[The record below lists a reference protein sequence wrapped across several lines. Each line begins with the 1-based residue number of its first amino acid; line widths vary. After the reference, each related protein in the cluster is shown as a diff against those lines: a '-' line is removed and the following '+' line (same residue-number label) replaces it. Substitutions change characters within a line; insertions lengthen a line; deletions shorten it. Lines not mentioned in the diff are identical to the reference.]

1 MTAPGDLIGTV
12 SGMSYSSDLT
22 DEQWAL
28 LGPVFNAPGKR
39 GPKHAPD
46 LRRVVDAMLYVSHT
60 GCQWRF
66 LPESFGPWTRVWS
79 QFRRW
84 SRNGTWALALTVLHA
99 AAREA
104 DGRTE
109 ATPSMLV
116 IDTHLARGAS
126 NGGFTFHDR
135 GGPFGRTKGAK
146 RIVAVDVTGLP
157 VGALVVPASTHE
169 NGTTEL
175 MLEHLTEQG
184 VAGRLELVLVD
195 RGVTAAAAHT
205 LGRQHDLELR
215 RVGWDDKQPVFR
227 PIRHAWRVEVAHGR
241 LGRSRRLAK
250 SFENT
255 TTSATGWLQ
264 VACIATTL
272 RHLSRAQAPAA
283 RTPVRSVSAHGGK
296 SVRLRAHATRQD
308 QCTSRMRHIESWN
321 HSAESDVPTAAE
333 IVVRSRER
341 SRSRMSCRL
350 VLSVMAVAL
359 LTACGM
365 TSDQPTDAEATAY
378 ANSAPPL
385 GEAVDY
391 FVHTHCGVESLEVDG
406 RMWHAVEPLY
416 GDNGPGDSPEGWGD
430 PYQEG
435 ELTLNSD
442 DSITFEAQGK
452 EVAFVPAPE
461 DKPMRMC
468 K

>member
-1 MTAPGDLIGTV
+1 MRQDGSPGCDTFEQPGTGRLRRLVHRVVRTCEDAHSGSREPPQTDRRPSGDPLRDVTGYSAGDLCGSVAVACRTDSRFSRVVSYSAATAVAGSVGTV
-12 SGMSYSSDLT
+12 HGMSYASDLT

-28 LGPVFNAPGKR
+28 LEPVFNAPGKR

-46 LRRVVDAMLYVSHT
+46 LRRVVDAMLYISHT

-84 SRNGTWALALTVLHA
+84 SRNGTWARALTVLHK

-109 ATPSMLV
+109 ATPSMVV

-135 GGPFGRTKGAK
+135 GGPYGRTKGAK
-146 RIVAVDVTGLP
+146 RVVAVDVTGLP

-169 NGTTEL
+169 NRTSEV
-175 MLEHLTEQG
+175 MLEHLTRQG
-184 VAGRLELVLVD
+184 VTERLELVLVD
-195 RGVTAAAAHT
+195 RGVTAAGARK
-205 LGRQHDLELR
+205 LGRRQGLEVR

-241 LGRSRRLAK
+241 LGRARRLAK

-272 RHLSRAQAPAA
+272 RHLSAVRGRRRRVPLAA
-283 RTPVRSVSAHGGK
+283 
-296 SVRLRAHATRQD
+296 
-308 QCTSRMRHIESWN
+308 
-321 HSAESDVPTAAE
+321 
-333 IVVRSRER
+333 
-341 SRSRMSCRL
+341 
-350 VLSVMAVAL
+350 
-359 LTACGM
+359 
-365 TSDQPTDAEATAY
+365 
-378 ANSAPPL
+378 
-385 GEAVDY
+385 
-391 FVHTHCGVESLEVDG
+391 
-406 RMWHAVEPLY
+406 
-416 GDNGPGDSPEGWGD
+416 
-430 PYQEG
+430 
-435 ELTLNSD
+435 
-442 DSITFEAQGK
+442 
-452 EVAFVPAPE
+452 
-461 DKPMRMC
+461 
-468 K
+468 